1 MLHFAAGVLGPK
13 KDTLEQL
20 HFYHLVHPQGVY
32 NSCRMLCFY
41 IKTFQTS
48 YHFVFIFKHFVSVV
62 LVVGVLSQRKSGK
75 CKVQSQWNSL
85 TRLTKLLVQLCC
97 VGRQKCFVSLSG
109 NQLKISDVLKILF
122 SVSLLETP
130 AKIFPSICSILRWRK
145 PSEKM
150 RCNNSFR
157 RIYTT

>member
-13 KDTLEQL
+13 KETLEQL

-48 YHFVFIFKHFVSVV
+48 YRFVFIFKHFVSVV
-62 LVVGVLSQRKSGK
+62 LVVGVLSQRKSEK

-85 TRLTKLLVQLCC
+85 TPLTKLLLQLCC
-97 VGRQKCFVSLSG
+97 VGRQKCFVSFLFQFLCLSRLQRYFRLSVLSCDAESRRRNCG
-109 NQLKISDVLKILF
+109 TIILSVVYIQRSFFISF
-122 SVSLLETP
+122 
-130 AKIFPSICSILRWRK
+130 
-145 PSEKM
+145 
-150 RCNNSFR
+150 
-157 RIYTT
+157 